1 MQSLEVGTQHHL
13 VTATGK
19 APTYDTMQGSTPS
32 PTGQQAREEHPGVTH
47 LRHLLLVQLEHLAR
61 TGGGDLLK
69 SQVARVGAVTAVP
82 GQHEDHL
89 EDRLPTVT
97 SGGRTPTLGDL
108 GIMTLSVQEDQ
119 EGCRVGAGQG
129 AQPETQQVLLK
140 STTKNGTETDSFWS
154 GP

>member
-1 MQSLEVGTQHHL
+1 M
-13 VTATGK
+13 
-19 APTYDTMQGSTPS
+19 
-32 PTGQQAREEHPGVTH
+32 TH
-47 LRHLLLVQLEHLAR
+47 LGHLLLVQLEHLAR

-69 SQVARVGAVTAVP
+69 GQVARVGAVTTVP

-89 EDRLPTVT
+89 EDRRIGPVPPTVT
-97 SGGRTPTLGDL
+97 SGGRTPTLGGL
-108 GIMTLSVQEDQ
+108 RIMTLSMQEDQ

-140 STTKNGTETDSFWS
+140 STTKNGTDIDSFWS